1 MHRILNVLENLN
13 KARTDYA
20 YACAVA
26 PGGEQACSKLEACED
41 AQCDRLSLAGS
52 GLETLADDVL
62 LVSGPHAACGS
73 KRPPEPVEGQTRKTT
88 NREEALESR
97 SSDGLAYTR
106 PLELA
111 EQQRFI
117 DRVGRSKSTSVTEST
132 SPGKRCPMCGV
143 LLGVGLGPATHEGGH
158 LVANWLLEFEPYLTR
173 VQGGRIPFF
182 AVTHSDSL
190 PARHEFIVSSAG
202 I

>member
-88 NREEALESR
+88 NTEEALESQP
-97 SSDGLAYTR
+97 SDGLAYTR

-117 DRVGRSKSTSVTEST
+117 DRVGREAGRRLSRS
-132 SPGKRCPMCGV
+132 
-143 LLGVGLGPATHEGGH
+143 LLPRGSDALCAGCYLVSASAPRPTKVG
-158 LVANWLLEFEPYLTR
+158 
-173 VQGGRIPFF
+173 I
-182 AVTHSDSL
+182 
-190 PARHEFIVSSAG
+190 
-202 I
+202 